1 MSVPRGLGDDPQHE
15 DQLNVPGGFGDDPES
30 DDQDLINNQL
40 LNSDRQDETIR
51 DYIGELRKP
60 QSKPRQ
66 KPEIIPTAASSRPM
80 RNRTG
85 DPNKKRLQFP
95 SSLEDNYQYAKYAD
109 FDDRT
114 QEFIT
119 T

>member
-1 MSVPRGLGDDPQHE
+1 
-15 DQLNVPGGFGDDPES
+15 
-30 DDQDLINNQL
+30 
-40 LNSDRQDETIR
+40 
-51 DYIGELRKP
+51 
-60 QSKPRQ
+60 
-66 KPEIIPTAASSRPM
+66 M

-85 DPNKKRLQFP
+85 DLNKKRLQFP

-119 T
+119 TQINLFIASITMDPQIPQTYKEALAQPNLDKWIQAMQDEYQSLV